1 MLPPVVCFLR
11 ERAGGRMTVRSYLF
25 SGLRLT
31 SEIELPEWRP
41 FEVPDRF
48 AAPDVVIA
56 AGVKRIRPEVTERFH
71 QVGPDEYHFFVPDI
85 GEYRV
90 RSGREVLVVRT
101 PGAGDRDIRLFILGS
116 VLGALFYQRGLL
128 ALHASVVRTPAGA
141 VAFCGAGGAGKSTL
155 AASLY
160 AGGFQFVADDLCR
173 FDIDADGH
181 VLAHPSTPRLKLWKD
196 ALAKLGHEASALERD
211 YRRADK
217 FHLAVVHRNPS
228 AAVRVHAMYVLAWGD
243 TRIEP
248 LRGLSGLKELV
259 TSASYRPD
267 LLAHLEQKAAH
278 WQRCTALARQL
289 PLYRFARP
297 MDVAHMDD
305 ALNLLQTHVITHIG
319 APAPML
325 P

>member
-1 MLPPVVCFLR
+1 
-11 ERAGGRMTVRSYLF
+11 MTMHSYLF

-56 AGVKRIRPEVTERFH
+56 AGVDRIRPEVTERFH
-71 QVGPDEYHFFVPDI
+71 DVGPDEYHFFVPDI

-101 PGAGDRDIRLFILGS
+101 PGAVDRNVRLFLLGS

-160 AGGFQFVADDLCR
+160 AGGFQFVSDDLCR
-173 FDIDADGH
+173 FDLDDGL
-181 VLAHPSTPRLKLWKD
+181 VFAHPSTPRLKLWKD
-196 ALAKLGHEASALERD
+196 ALTKLGHEESALERD

-217 FHLAVVHRNPS
+217 FHLGVAHRDPKTP
-228 AAVRVHAMYVLAWGD
+228 VRVSAIYMLAWGD
-243 TRIEP
+243 TRIEE
-248 LRGLSGLKELV
+248 LRGLNGLKELV
-259 TSASYRPD
+259 RSASYRPD
-267 LLAHLEQKAAH
+267 LLVRLEQKAAH
-278 WQRCTALARQL
+278 WERCTALARQV

-297 MDVAHMDD
+297 MDVTRMDD
-305 ALNLLQTHVITHIG
+305 ALHLLQAHVITHVG
-319 APAPML
+319 APAPVL
-325 P
+325 Q